1 LRLTPVTD
9 VKQQS
14 MWMGALVEYAEASAM
29 VSATGTING
38 VDVGSMTGVGYCES
52 VGFESNVLLADRQ
65 IAYLRASTGT

>member
-1 LRLTPVTD
+1 MRT
-9 VKQQS
+9 
-14 MWMGALVEYAEASAM
+14 M

-65 IAYLRASTGT
+65 IAYLRATG